1 MNQPAQWKELCY
13 VIEGEVIDVMTFQ
26 GKPAFCSAAFFF
38 SELSMILYS
47 VVKIVETVEPVLK
60 TTGSFLT
67 LFYT

>member
-1 MNQPAQWKELCY
+1 MILYSVVKIVETVEPVLKTTA
-13 VIEGEVIDVMTFQ
+13 
-26 GKPAFCSAAFFF
+26 SFFF

-60 TTGSFLT
+60 TTASFLT